1 MPDLKRILE
10 ILYRNA
16 GLICVVLGVG
26 SLVFGIF
33 NLGALPHFYEAHSGD
48 PSFDGMATIYANII
62 IWLFICLFLV
72 LSGEVLYLNRKNI
85 IKLEVDKRGLDA
97 VYFYLVGAGIL
108 LGNTVYL
115 ILILMGLV
123 NPFQFLP
130 NSLFAG
136 EESPMDLS
144 IFFNMFLFY
153 LYISLFYR
161 IGGKFIKYG
170 IKIGDSK

>member
-1 MPDLKRILE
+1 MADPKRVLG

-16 GLICVVLGVG
+16 GLICFVLGVA
-26 SLVFGIF
+26 SLVFGMF

-48 PSFDGMATIYANII
+48 PGFDGTMTLYINII
-62 IWLFICLFLV
+62 LWVLICLFLV
-72 LSGEVLYLNRKNI
+72 LSGEVLYLTRKNI
-85 IKLEVDKRGLDA
+85 MKLDLDKRGPDA

-123 NPFQFLP
+123 SPIQFLP
-130 NSLFAG
+130 NGLFAG
-136 EESPMDLS
+136 EETPMDLS
-144 IFFNMFLFY
+144 VFFNGLLFY

-170 IKIGDSK
+170 IKMGDSK

>member
-1 MPDLKRILE
+1 MVDLKRILG

-16 GLICVVLGVG
+16 GLICFVLGVG

-33 NLGALPHFYEAHSGD
+33 NLGVLPHFYEAHSGD
-48 PSFDGMATIYANII
+48 PAFDGTTTIYINII
-62 IWLFICLFLV
+62 LWVLICLFLV
-72 LSGEVLYLNRKNI
+72 LSGEILYLNWKNI
-85 IKLEVDKRGLDA
+85 MKLDVDKRGLDA
-97 VYFYLVGAGIL
+97 IYFYLVGAGIL

-115 ILILMGLV
+115 VLILMNLV

-130 NSLFAG
+130 NALFAG
-136 EESPMDLS
+136 EDTPMDLS
-144 IFFNMFLFY
+144 IIFNGLLFY

>member
-1 MPDLKRILE
+1 M
-10 ILYRNA
+10 
-16 GLICVVLGVG
+16 
-26 SLVFGIF
+26 
-33 NLGALPHFYEAHSGD
+33 
-48 PSFDGMATIYANII
+48 
-62 IWLFICLFLV
+62 
-72 LSGEVLYLNRKNI
+72 
-85 IKLEVDKRGLDA
+85 KLEVDKRGLDA

-108 LGNTVYL
+108 LGTTVYL